1 MTENLENVPDEPPI
15 EVERV
20 AGQTVEEKEK
30 LGELAVMIKAQQL
43 FHQPRVEGDPYRSPD
58 AIDTYELIVEKYS
71 FIHDKD
77 GPDKRD
83 RRSLTYRRMYRI
95 GLDNEEELILDSQVI
110 EYRESDNTV
119 EAVIT
124 CDRFPVQEMTTDIL
138 DKVEGFLDY
147 HIAKNTETPPDEGAE
162 YGLRLI

>member
-1 MTENLENVPDEPPI
+1 MTDNLENVPEEPPI

-20 AGQTVEEKEK
+20 AGQTIEEKEK
-30 LGELAVMIKAQQL
+30 LGELAIMIKAQQL
-43 FHQPRVEGDPYRSPD
+43 FHHSRVEGDPYRSPD
-58 AIDTYELIVEKYS
+58 AVDTYELIVEKFS

-77 GPDKRD
+77 GADKRD
-83 RRSLTYRRMYRI
+83 RRSLTYRRLYRI

-124 CDRFPVQEMTTDIL
+124 CDRFPVQEMTTEIL
-138 DKVEGFLDY
+138 DKVEGFIDH
-147 HIAKNTETPPDEGAE
+147 HIAKISDTTPDDDAE
-162 YGLRLI
+162 YGARLF